1 MDPLN
6 DGELERE
13 IERSLAV
20 DPSPEFL
27 ARVRTRLAEEPRPA
41 AGRFGWM
48 FVGIA
53 TTAVAAAV
61 VLAVFVVSPARRP
74 ASAPLLISRPLASP
88 LVAPTIARA
97 GLDRSLDT
105 HDEPRTTNDERRTTN
120 LERRTSNDE
129 RRTVL
134 ALFDT
139 HETLALQRLI
149 ANVRDARVDL
159 TPLLKEGPM
168 SLPANDDLMIPPIV
182 IEPLAPSGVEGERP

>member
-74 ASAPLLISRPLASP
+74 ASAPLLISRSLASP
-88 LVAPTIARA
+88 LVVPTIAPA

-105 HDEPRTTNDERRTTN
+105 HDEPRT
-120 LERRTSNDE
+120 
-129 RRTVL
+129 VL
-134 ALFDT
+134 VLFDT